1 MRINKDCFLES
12 LVAGTLQLLVKGL
25 LVDVDQLMCFLPHCM
40 IENYPVQGL
49 QIGSVVNNLF
59 TQVFL
64 INMSTSTL
72 ISHPEK
78 RISFNTATLQL
89 V

>member
-1 MRINKDCFLES
+1 MFLKES
-12 LVAGTLQLLVKGL
+12 VVAGTLQLLVKGL
-25 LVDVDQLMCFLPHCM
+25 LVDIDQLMCFLGHCM
-40 IENYPVQGL
+40 IENYLVQGL
-49 QIGSVVNNLF
+49 QIGSVVNSLF

-72 ISHPEK
+72 VSHPEK
-78 RISFNTATLQL
+78 RIYFNTATLQL

>member
-1 MRINKDCFLES
+1 
-12 LVAGTLQLLVKGL
+12 VVTGTLQLLVKGL
-25 LVDVDQLMCFLPHCM
+25 SVDVDQLMCFLQHCM
-40 IENYPVQGL
+40 IGNYSAQGL

-64 INMSTSTL
+64 INMITSTL
-72 ISHPEK
+72 VSHPEK

>member
-1 MRINKDCFLES
+1 V
-12 LVAGTLQLLVKGL
+12 VAGTLQLLVKGL
-25 LVDVDQLMCFLPHCM
+25 LVDVDQLMCFLQHCM

-49 QIGSVVNNLF
+49 QILF

-72 ISHPEK
+72 VSHPEK

>member
-1 MRINKDCFLES
+1 MRINKDCFLKS
-12 LVAGTLQLLVKGL
+12 QWLVKGL
-25 LVDVDQLMCFLPHCM
+25 LVDVDQLMCFLGHCM
-40 IENYPVQGL
+40 IENYPGQGL
-49 QIGSVVNNLF
+49 QIGYVVNSLF

-64 INMSTSTL
+64 INMSTSNL
-72 ISHPEK
+72 VSHPEK

>member
-1 MRINKDCFLES
+1 MFLKES
-12 LVAGTLQLLVKGL
+12 VVAGTLQLLVKGL
-25 LVDVDQLMCFLPHCM
+25 LVDVDQLMCFLQHCM

-49 QIGSVVNNLF
+49 QIGSVNNLF

-72 ISHPEK
+72 VSHPEK